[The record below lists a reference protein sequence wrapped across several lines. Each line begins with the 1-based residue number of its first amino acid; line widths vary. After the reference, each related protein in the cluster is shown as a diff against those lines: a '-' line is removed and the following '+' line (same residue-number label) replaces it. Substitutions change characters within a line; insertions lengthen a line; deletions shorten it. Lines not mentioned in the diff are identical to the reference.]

1 MTTRAARTLPLL
13 CGLLLLPGPE
23 VPAAV
28 PPPADPLAARAFGTP
43 DLAIENVLQPAARLP
58 RPMAQRLQ
66 AQLAALGGASAPDG
80 YYDLRAG
87 RWGTLVLAAPLVPG
101 RGAGNTLTWAGL
113 GERVPADDDARK
125 AAVWRA
131 FRSFLDAR
139 RGQLGI
145 DTAELQSPSIGSYEN
160 GRLVHVLARRVING
174 VPVRNSFV
182 KATLNNGNLVL
193 YGAHNWGRIDVST
206 TPAIA
211 AERAQQVVAEQLAG
225 FEVAGWRRPELVI
238 LPAAS
243 GEASAANEGGGYR
256 YVLAWVVGP
265 RIADSAGTWEGLVDA
280 HGGEP
285 LALYDKNLYADQQ
298 KVVGGIFPVS
308 NDGASPGGVPD
319 GVEQPAFPMSRA
331 YVFKPDGTQLE
342 ANSEGLVSVGGQ
354 YRTHLSGP
362 YLRIVD
368 NCGIIDESTTCPAL
382 NLGVS
387 GGTDCAVPAGAS
399 PGNTHSART
408 GFYEVN
414 RLIDQAKSWMGPTAT
429 PNAPGGWLH
438 RQLPANMNIDNSCNA
453 FFSPTDT
460 TSPSTGSINFYR
472 EVSASP
478 NSGLCGNTGEIAAV
492 FDHEWGHGLDTFD
505 NAGGVS
511 SPGEAYA
518 DMTAIMRLNT
528 SCIGRG
534 FFTSGFCGGNGDPC
548 TECTGVRE
556 DDWTKRQS
564 GRPHDLKWV
573 LGMNPTVPGSCGAVV
588 VPPTP
593 FNSGPCQRGTHC
605 EGTII
610 GEAMWDLLKRDLRCH
625 TLGWNVFAGGP
636 VAGGRC
642 TNGVPATMDENS
654 ALVLVT
660 RLFYLAGEGV
670 TLGYQC
676 DQTFTSAGCNA
687 GSWYLN
693 MLAADDDDGLIA
705 NGTPHMVA
713 IHDAFLRH
721 GISCPSD
728 SVPPTVRN
736 SGCAATPAPTGA
748 TTVTA
753 IAGKQRATINWTPVG
768 GAAEYWVLRTD
779 GVHGCDFGKT
789 RVARIAA
796 SAPLTFSQDGLLDGL
811 TYYYSV
817 VAVGGLAG
825 VAADSCAG
833 PMSACAAV
841 TPLPPDL
848 SGAPG
853 AAVEDTGMAPV
864 IETGDGDPFVDN
876 CEIARLTFDVV
887 NTGGVALTNVRVTAI
902 QPSSG
907 QTQILTPLPIAVGS
921 LGSGC
926 GGANATAPVTFRFRA
941 GGLAT
946 QSTMTFL
953 VAVEATGLSGPVTG
967 VLTIN
972 DTETDLVLTPN
983 VTFDFETGTEG
994 WTVSS
999 GTFTRTNLP
1008 PPGANGS
1015 AFYMRSSSGV
1025 NDACDR
1031 ARSPKVR
1038 LSPTSTLSLYN
1049 QFVTEAETPAT
1060 PFYDRGNVG
1069 IVNAQG
1075 QRAIVSPSGGRL
1087 YNALVAYT
1095 GCNNGPGWA
1104 TSVAQPVNQWAQSTW
1119 SAAALGAAGYGGQE
1133 VQVEVTN
1140 GTDALQSLEGLQ
1152 FDRVVLTNVL
1162 LKGPDQ
1168 QSNVCNQEACVEID
1182 DGDRA
1187 VEYKNGWHRKSDPRA
1202 SNGRY
1207 QERTGKNTGGG
1218 STPTARVVFTATSV
1232 TYAFVKTP
1240 ASGTADVFID
1250 GVLRA
1255 TVSYGSGT
1263 SAPTFGHRLTYS
1275 GLTLAQHELEVVHRT
1290 GVVTVDGF
1298 AFGCAG
1304 SGPNAAAA
1312 QSGSVTA
1319 TSTASS
1325 GDGPV
1330 IERTVSVGSLDRDI
1344 SVVVAGS
1351 VVPLTVRL
1359 LDPAG
1364 NLIATG
1370 DALIPGLSVSGL
1382 DKPVSAPGLYR
1393 VLVVNAPGSFSTIQI
1408 SIART
1413 VLNQ

>member
-1 MTTRAARTLPLL
+1 MTNRTARALPLL
-13 CGLLLLPGPE
+13 CGLLLLA
-23 VPAAV
+23 VTDAPAAV
-28 PPPADPLAARAFGTP
+28 PPEADALAARAMGAP
-43 DLAIENVLQPAARLP
+43 DLAIQNVLQPPARLP
-58 RPMAQRLQ
+58 GPMAQRLQ
-66 AQLAALGGASAPDG
+66 AQISALGGSTADG

-101 RGAGNTLTWAGL
+101 RGAGNTLTWAAL
-113 GERVPADDDARK
+113 GQARPADDAAYK
-125 AAVWRA
+125 EAVWRA
-131 FRSFLDAR
+131 FKSFLEAR
-139 RGQLGI
+139 RDQLGI
-145 DTAELQSPSIGSYEN
+145 DTRELQAPSIGSYEN
-160 GRLVHVLARRVING
+160 GRLVHVLARRVVDG
-174 VPVRNSFV
+174 VPVRNAFV
-182 KATLNNGNLVL
+182 KATVNNGNLVL
-193 YGAHNWGRIDVST
+193 YGAHNWGPVEVRTAPGV
-206 TPAIA
+206 A
-211 AERAQQVVAEQLAG
+211 AARAQDAVAAQLAG
-225 FEVAGWRRPELVI
+225 FDVVGWRRPELVI
-238 LPAAS
+238 LPAAR
-243 GEASAANEGGGYR
+243 GEASAANEGRGYR
-256 YVLAWVVGP
+256 HVLAWAVGP
-265 RIADSAGTWEGLVDA
+265 RVAGSAGSWEGLVDA
-280 HGGEP
+280 HTGDL
-285 LALYDKNLYADQQ
+285 LALYDMNLYADQQ

-308 NDGASPGGVPD
+308 NDGASPGGIPD
-319 GVEQPAFPMSRA
+319 GVEQPGFPMSRA
-331 YVFKPDGTQLE
+331 YVFKQDGTQLE
-342 ANSEGLVSVGGQ
+342 ANSEGLVSASGQ

-362 YLRIVD
+362 FLRIVD
-368 NCGIIDESTTCPAL
+368 NCGVIDESTTCPAL
-382 NLGVS
+382 DLGLS

-438 RQLPANMNIDNSCNA
+438 RQLPANMNVNNSCNA
-453 FFSPTDT
+453 FFSPTDA
-460 TSPSTGSINFYR
+460 TSPTTGSINFYR
-472 EVSASP
+472 EVSSSP
-478 NSGLCGNTGEIAAV
+478 NSGLCRNTGEIAAV

-511 SPGEAYA
+511 LPGEAYA
-518 DMTAIMRLNT
+518 DMAAIMRLNT

-534 FFTSGFCGGNGDPC
+534 FFTGGTCGGNGDPC

-556 DDWTKRQS
+556 DDWTKRLS

-573 LGMNPTVPGSCGAVV
+573 LGANPTVPGSCGAVV

-642 TNGVPATMDENS
+642 TNGVPATIDENS

-693 MLAADDDDGLIA
+693 LLAADDDDGLIA
-705 NGTPHMVA
+705 NGTPHMAA

-728 SVPPTVRN
+728 SVPPSVRN
-736 SGCAATPAPTGA
+736 FGCAATPAPTGA

-753 IAGKQRATINWTPVG
+753 TAGEQSATITWTPVA

-796 SAPLTFSQDGLLDGL
+796 GAPLAFSQDGLLDGL

-817 VAVGGLAG
+817 VAVGGAAG
-825 VAADSCAG
+825 VVADSCAG

-848 SGAPG
+848 SSGPS
-853 AAVEDTGMAPV
+853 AAVEDTGAAPV
-864 IETGDGDPFVDN
+864 METGDGDPFLDN
-876 CEIARLTFDVV
+876 CETASLTFDVV
-887 NTGGVALTNVRVTAI
+887 NTGGGTLTNVRVTAI
-902 QPSSG
+902 QPSAG
-907 QTQILTPLPIAVGS
+907 ATQILTTLPIAVGN
-921 LGSGC
+921 LGAGC
-926 GGANATAPVTFRFRA
+926 GGTSSTAPVTFRFRA
-941 GGLAT
+941 GGLAP

-953 VAVEATGLSGPVTG
+953 VAVEASGLPAPVSG
-967 VLTIN
+967 VLTVT
-972 DTETDLVLTPN
+972 DTETDLSLGDVA
-983 VTFDFETGTEG
+983 FGFEDGAQG
-994 WTVSS
+994 WTASS
-999 GTFTRTNLP
+999 GTFTRTNVP

-1015 AFYMRSSSGV
+1015 AFYMKSSSGM

-1038 LSPTSTLSLYN
+1038 LTAASTLSLQN
-1049 QFVTEAETPAT
+1049 QFLTEPESAAA

-1069 IVNAQG
+1069 IVDAQG
-1075 QRAIVSPSGGRL
+1075 QRTIVSPDGGRA
-1087 YNALVAYT
+1087 YNALNSYT

-1104 TSVAQPVNQWAQSTW
+1104 TSVSQPVNQWAQSTW
-1119 SAAALGAAGYGGQE
+1119 SASALGAAGYAGQE

-1140 GTDALQSLEGLQ
+1140 GTDALSALDGLQ
-1152 FDRVVLTNVL
+1152 FDEVRLTSVL
-1162 LKGPDQ
+1162 LKGPDG
-1168 QSNVCNQEACVEID
+1168 QSDTCSAETCVVID

-1187 VEYKNGWHRKSDPRA
+1187 VEYRTGWHKKVDARA
-1202 SNGRY
+1202 SNGSY
-1207 QERTGKNTGGG
+1207 HQRTGKNTGGG
-1218 STPTARVVFTATSV
+1218 STPTVRVVFDGTSI
-1232 TYAFVKTP
+1232 TYAFVKTS
-1240 ASGTADVFID
+1240 AGGSADLYLD

-1255 TVSYGSGT
+1255 TVGYSSGPGSD
-1263 SAPTFGHRLTYS
+1263 ATFGHTLRYE
-1275 GLTLAQHELEVVHRT
+1275 GLGAGTHEFKLVHRT

-1298 AFGCAG
+1298 RFGC
-1304 SGPNAAAA
+1304 SGGGPATAAA
-1312 QSGSVTA
+1312 QYGSVTT
-1319 TSTASS
+1319 TSTATS
-1325 GDGPV
+1325 GEGPI
-1330 IERTVSVGSLDRDI
+1330 IERTVDVGSLDQDV
-1344 SVVVAGS
+1344 SVVVTGGL
-1351 VVPLTVRL
+1351 VPLTVRL

-1364 NLIATG
+1364 RLIATG
-1370 DALIPGLSVSGL
+1370 EALIAGLTVSGL
-1382 DKPVSAPGLYR
+1382 DKPVSAPGSYR
-1393 VLVVNAPGSFSTIQI
+1393 VQVVNVPGGFSTIQI
-1408 SIART
+1408 SMART
-1413 VLNQ
+1413 FRHP